1 MRLLG
6 RAAALLLAV
15 PHSAAAQPALDL
27 AGALRTAQA
36 ATRVPAMGVLVI
48 RNGRIAGS
56 AVRGVRRSDSL
67 APVQLGDSWI
77 IGSTGKVQTA
87 AMIARLVDRGVLRW
101 NVPLSEMLPDLAAA
115 MRPEYRGVTLIQL
128 VSHHAG
134 LPENI
139 ADMAFFESFFGDT
152 RTLSAQRLAYIAR
165 ALNEAPVYP
174 AGTDYG
180 YSNTGFLIAAA
191 VAERATGLSYEQL
204 MQREVFGPLRMASA
218 GFGATAAD
226 QPSGHND
233 GKPVP
238 PTNPDMFA
246 PAGNLH
252 MSLSDWASFCV
263 DQLEGARGH
272 GRLLSPASYRVMQ
285 SAQPGGSGGA
295 DWGIQP
301 TIAGRRGPVLIHG
314 GSDGTW
320 FAYVVLF
327 PRTGNGV
334 LVIDNASAEM
344 GGDAA
349 VMALLGA
356 VFPALA
362 PPK

>member
-1 MRLLG
+1 MRLLV
-6 RAAALLLAV
+6 RVAALLLAF
-15 PHSAAAQPALDL
+15 PQPAQAQPALDL

-36 ATRVPAMGVLVI
+36 GTRVPAIGVLVI
-48 RNGRIAGS
+48 RGGRVAGS
-56 AVRGVRRSDSL
+56 AVRGVRRSDSP

-101 NVPLSEMLPDLAAA
+101 NMPLSDMLPDLAAA
-115 MRPEYRGVTLIQL
+115 MRPEYRAVTLIQL

-139 ADMAFFESFFGDT
+139 ADMAYFESFFGDP
-152 RTLSAQRLAYIAR
+152 RTLPAQRAAYIAR
-165 ALNEAPVYP
+165 ALGEAPAYP
-174 AGTDYG
+174 AGIAYG

-191 VAERATGLSYEQL
+191 AAERATGLSYERL

-218 GFGATAAD
+218 GFGATAAG
-226 QPSGHND
+226 QPSGHNE

-238 PTNPDMFA
+238 PTNPAMFA

-252 MSLSDWASFCV
+252 MSLADWAKFCI
-263 DQLEGARGH
+263 DQLQGARGH

-285 SAQPGGSGGA
+285 SAQPGGNSGA

-301 TIAGRRGPVLIHG
+301 AIAGRRGPVLIHG

-327 PRTGNGV
+327 PQTGNGV

-344 GGDAA
+344 GGDAT